1 MSETTHETGGT
12 GPSHR
17 SVEAGV
23 TLVMAAIGLVTVF
36 GSLKIGAGWGADGPQ
51 AGFLPFY
58 IGSSLILAS
67 AVNLA
72 QVLMHTPDGQL
83 FAAWS
88 QLRRVMA
95 VVIPTAVYV
104 FAIPYLGIYLAST
117 LLIAVFMRWLG
128 HYPWHTVAAIAIGM
142 PVLTFFLFEI
152 WFLVPLPKGPLEHQL
167 GY

>member
-1 MSETTHETGGT
+1 
-12 GPSHR
+12 
-17 SVEAGV
+17 
-23 TLVMAAIGLVTVF
+23 
-36 GSLKIGAGWGADGPQ
+36 
-51 AGFLPFY
+51 
-58 IGSSLILAS
+58 
-67 AVNLA
+67 
-72 QVLMHTPDGQL
+72 
-83 FAAWS
+83 
-88 QLRRVMA
+88 MA

-142 PVLTFFLFEI
+142 PVLTFFLIEI

>member
-1 MSETTHETGGT
+1 MKKIAETLCT
-12 GPSHR
+12 
-17 SVEAGV
+17 A
-23 TLVMAAIGLVTVF
+23 TLVTAFAAGLLAMLTAANVRP
-36 GSLKIGAGWGADGPQ
+36 LGAEEIDSVVASVDGE
-51 AGFLPFY
+51 
-58 IGSSLILAS
+58 
-67 AVNLA
+67 
-72 QVLMHTPDGQL
+72 L

-104 FAIPYLGIYLAST
+104 FAIPYLGIYVAST

-128 HYPWHTVAAIAIGM
+128 RYPWHTVAAVAIGM
-142 PVLTFFLFEI
+142 PILTFFLFEI